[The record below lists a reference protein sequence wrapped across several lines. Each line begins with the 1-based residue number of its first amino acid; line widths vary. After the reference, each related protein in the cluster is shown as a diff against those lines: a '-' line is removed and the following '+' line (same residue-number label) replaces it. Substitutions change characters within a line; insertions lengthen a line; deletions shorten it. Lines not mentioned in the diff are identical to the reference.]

1 MQEVFAFIL
10 FWDERVS
17 RRRKKG
23 LSYQTLCIKRQEAGN
38 IVGKE
43 SNCEK
48 KTGKSANWFS
58 MTYLLKY

>member
-1 MQEVFAFIL
+1 MKEYHV
-10 FWDERVS
+10 DE
-17 RRRKKG
+17 KKG

-48 KTGKSANWFS
+48 KTGKSAN
-58 MTYLLKY
+58 